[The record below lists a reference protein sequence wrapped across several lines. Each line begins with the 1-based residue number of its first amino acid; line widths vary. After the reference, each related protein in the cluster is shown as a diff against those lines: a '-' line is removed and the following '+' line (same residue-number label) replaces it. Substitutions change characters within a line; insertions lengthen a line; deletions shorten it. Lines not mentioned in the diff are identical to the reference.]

1 MLNNFNILKEQ
12 VIDTGLCTHCGT
24 CVGLNDKLLKFQE
37 TKHGPLPME
46 RKKGKLD
53 LSTYTSCPGK
63 GVPYPLLNEYLHGN
77 NKINFLTGNVINSWI
92 GYSLDDSIR
101 LNSASGGVI
110 TTTLIYLLNK
120 GLIDGAIVVKSGIPN
135 AESALPIIATT
146 EKELIASA
154 QSVYM
159 PVPVN
164 EILKKSKKFD
174 GRLAFVGL
182 PDQVASIRILQM
194 NKHPSTRNIEY
205 ILGPYTGTNMYKEAI
220 RSFLRGRGV
229 DDSEKIQSLE
239 WRAGEWPGYL
249 EIKLENGKVFKAE
262 KFYYNYLTPF
272 FITKSSLIGCDFTN
286 ELTDI
291 SVGDAWSPIYE
302 KQRKGFSIV
311 LSRTAKG
318 DEILKSMYKNKFIS
332 LESIELVKAMGMH
345 GHMLDFKKRGSFIRL
360 DNLRKKGKLIPEYG
374 YRPVNISATRKIVEK
389 IISGIFYFAAHPVC
403 QSLSE
408 YIPLYILGPT
418 FNFFR
423 VYWKKLSKPTKRK
436 GLLDQRFKILPSK
449 IQYL

>member
-1 MLNNFNILKEQ
+1 
-12 VIDTGLCTHCGT
+12 
-24 CVGLNDKLLKFQE
+24 
-37 TKHGPLPME
+37 
-46 RKKGKLD
+46 
-53 LSTYTSCPGK
+53 
-63 GVPYPLLNEYLHGN
+63 
-77 NKINFLTGNVINSWI
+77 
-92 GYSLDDSIR
+92 
-101 LNSASGGVI
+101 
-110 TTTLIYLLNK
+110 
-120 GLIDGAIVVKSGIPN
+120 
-135 AESALPIIATT
+135 
-146 EKELIASA
+146 
-154 QSVYM
+154 
-159 PVPVN
+159 
-164 EILKKSKKFD
+164 
-174 GRLAFVGL
+174 
-182 PDQVASIRILQM
+182 M

-360 DNLRKKGKLIPEYG
+360 DNLRKKGKLIPDYG
-374 YRPVNISATRKIVEK
+374 YRPVNISTSRKIVEK